1 MKGGRGEGRKK
12 SGRREKRRKRR
23 KERKEGEKEDN
34 GILTKK
40 ADVQFVECVF

>member
-1 MKGGRGEGRKK
+1 MKEGRGEGTKK
-12 SGRREKRRKRR
+12 SGRREKKRKRR
-23 KERKEGEKEDN
+23 RGRRKKKDD